1 MAAKREKQL
10 GLTFPTHGG
19 KREGA
24 GRKPASKRPPVHQ
37 VRRPRVPR
45 GGPVHVT
52 LRVRR
57 DVPSLRSRRFI
68 RDFQSRM
75 RAGCE
80 RGEFRVCHYSIQ
92 RDHIHLV
99 VEASGKEALGRG
111 MKSVGIRLARTV
123 NRVFGRVGPVL
134 FGRYHLRVL
143 RTPHEVRHAL
153 AYVLLNARKHW
164 RQRNGAN
171 PPVVLD
177 VASSGAWFD
186 GWKRP
191 PPEREPPPPRPVA
204 TPRSFLLRRG
214 WRRHGLVDPAE
225 TPGSPAAR

>member
-1 MAAKREKQL
+1 MR
-10 GLTFPTHGG
+10 
-19 KREGA
+19 
-24 GRKPASKRPPVHQ
+24 S
-37 VRRPRVPR
+37 
-45 GGPVHVT
+45 
-52 LRVRR
+52 

-68 RDFQSRM
+68 REFQARL
-75 RAGCE
+75 RKGCE

-92 RDHIHLV
+92 RDHVHLV
-99 VEASGKEALGRG
+99 VEAAGKEALGRG

-143 RTPHEVRHAL
+143 RTPREVRHAL

-164 RQRNGAN
+164 RQRNGNA

-177 VASSGAWFD
+177 IASSGAWFD

-191 PPEREPPPPRPVA
+191 PPIVEPKGPRPVA
-204 TPRSFLLRRG
+204 RARSWLLSEG
-214 WRRHGLVDPAE
+214 WRRRGLVDPAE
-225 TPGSPAAR
+225 VPGAA

>member
-1 MAAKREKQL
+1 MMAKQL
-10 GLTFPTHGG
+10 AIEFRSHGG
-19 KREGA
+19 KRRGA
-24 GRKPASKRPPVHQ
+24 GRKPASKRPPVHH
-37 VRRPRVPR
+37 VKRPSVAKRSTA
-45 GGPVHVT
+45 HVT

-75 RAGCE
+75 RRGCE
-80 RGEFRVCHYSIQ
+80 RGEFRVCQYSIQ
-92 RDHIHLV
+92 RDHLHLV
-99 VEASGKEALGRG
+99 VETVGKEALGRG

-143 RTPHEVRHAL
+143 KTPREARNAL

-164 RQRNGAN
+164 RQRNGN
-171 PPVVLD
+171 PPPVVLD
-177 VASSGAWFD
+177 LASSGAWFD

-191 PPEREPPPPRPVA
+191 PPRLEPLGSPPVA
-204 TPRSFLLRRG
+204 PARYWLLREG
-214 WRRHGLVDPAE
+214 WRTRGLVDPAE
-225 TPGSPAAR
+225 VPGAA

>member
-1 MAAKREKQL
+1 MTKQIEMKL
-10 GLTFPTHGG
+10 NGHGG
-19 KREGA
+19 RREGA
-24 GRKPASKRPPVHQ
+24 GRKPSSKRPPVHH
-37 VRRPRVPR
+37 VKRPKVPKR
-45 GGPVHVT
+45 SPAHVT
-52 LRVRR
+52 LRVRL

-68 RDFQSRM
+68 REFQARL
-75 RAGCE
+75 RKGCE
-80 RGEFRVCHYSIQ
+80 RGDFRVCHYSIQ
-92 RDHIHLV
+92 RDHVHLV
-99 VEASGKEALGRG
+99 IETIGKEALGRG

-143 RTPHEVRHAL
+143 RTPREVRNAL

-164 RQRNGAN
+164 RQRKGSA

-191 PPEREPPPPRPVA
+191 PPSAEPTASSPVA
-204 TPRSFLLRRG
+204 RPRYWLLREG
-214 WRRHGLVDPAE
+214 WRRRGLVDPAE
-225 TPGSPAAR
+225 VPGAA

>member
-1 MAAKREKQL
+1 MAKQEKQL
-10 GLTFPTHGG
+10 ELAFRSHGG
-19 KREGA
+19 KRDGA
-24 GRKPASKRPPVHQ
+24 GRKPTSKRAPVHH
-37 VRRPRVPR
+37 VRRPKVPV
-45 GGPVHVT
+45 GSPAHVT

-68 RDFQSRM
+68 REFQSRL
-75 RAGCE
+75 RKGCE

-92 RDHIHLV
+92 RDHVHFV
-99 VEASGKEALGRG
+99 VESAGKEALGRG
-111 MKSVGIRLARTV
+111 MKSVGIRLARAV
-123 NRVFGRVGPVL
+123 NRVFERRGPVL

-143 RTPHEVRHAL
+143 RTPREVRHAL

-164 RQRNGAN
+164 RQRKGVA

-177 VASSGAWFD
+177 IASSGAWFD

-191 PPEREPPPPRPVA
+191 PPAGQAPPPPPVA
-204 TPRSFLLRRG
+204 PARSYLLRRE

-225 TPGSPAAR
+225 TPGTLAAG